1 MAYLHKSK
9 QRGMTYLELIIVLSI
24 FTVISTIVI
33 FSYREFQAKVD
44 IKNLANEVA
53 LKIVEAQKSS
63 TTGKLSPLTSSLTW
77 KPAYGVYFNTVTP
90 SQFVYFT
97 DLDNSLYCSPPGCI
111 DPYQIVGEVTDIIN
125 ITKGNFIPA
134 NGIEVIGS
142 GCPPTIPDV
151 SITFKRPNSAPS
163 FYSSVSLASCTIS
176 YISISI
182 SSTTNIIDK
191 IRVYPSGRIQ
201 IN

>member
-1 MAYLHKSK
+1 MAHLHQNK
-9 QRGMTYLELIIVLSI
+9 QSGMTYLELIIVLSI

-44 IKNLANEVA
+44 IKNLANEIA
-53 LKIVEAQKSS
+53 LKIVEAQKAS
-63 TTGKLSPLTSSLTW
+63 TSGKLSILTSSPTW
-77 KPAYGVYFNTVTP
+77 KPAYGVYFNTATP
-90 SQFVYFT
+90 AQFVYFT
-97 DLDNSLYCSPPGCI
+97 DLDNSGYCSPPGCI

-125 ITKGNFIPA
+125 ITKGNFVPV
-134 NGIEVIGS
+134 NGVEVVGS

-151 SITFKRPNSAPS
+151 SITFKRPNSAPG
-163 FYSSVSLASCTIS
+163 FYSSAPLSGCLIS
-176 YISISI
+176 FISISI
-182 SSTTNIIDK
+182 SSTTNIVDK